1 MHRQDIINQMIALSK
16 KKYDL
21 LIKLKGLSEK
31 QNEAFG
37 EERLDSV
44 EKILNEKDVII
55 SNISSID

>member
-37 EERLDSV
+37 KNAS
-44 EKILNEKDVII
+44 ILLRKY
-55 SNISSID
+55 